1 MNEKDLE
8 EAFAEFDA
16 FLEVLRPFFA
26 TPRALVPNPKRLYE
40 MRAAF
45 DAISEIVL
53 EVTPDAEIECEI
65 HEIGDGSAAICIKT
79 SELEVTDIRH
89 FYNAVRFA
97 DNFEIYPT
105 FDGKICMD
113 IMFEAVF
120 HCVPL

>member
-8 EAFAEFDA
+8 EAFAELDA
-16 FLEVLRPFFA
+16 FLEVLRPFYE

-40 MRAAF
+40 MRAAL
-45 DAISEIVL
+45 DAIAEIVF
-53 EVTPDAEIECEI
+53 ETSPDAEIKCEI
-65 HEIGDGSAAICIKT
+65 SELGDGSAAICIET
-79 SELEVTDIRH
+79 NELEVTDIRL
-89 FYNAVRFA
+89 FIGAVRFA